1 MQMCVREARPCHY
14 AFPMQKSTRLV
25 FSLVIFCFFISGMA
39 GLIYQLAW
47 MRYLALFLGHT
58 SYAVVAVLV
67 AFMGGLALGN
77 AWLGARADRVKRPL
91 AFYAWL
97 EIGIALYAL
106 VFPYYYELCHHAYA
120 ALAKSWRPGSS
131 GLLGLKF
138 IFSLATIFIPTVLMG
153 GTLPVMTRL
162 VTRSLGELRER

>member
-58 SYAVVAVLV
+58 SYAVVAVLA
-67 AFMGGLALGN
+67 AFMGGLAIGN
-77 AWLGARADRVKRPL
+77 AWLGARADRLQRPL

-106 VFPYYYELCHHAYA
+106 VFPYYFVWCDEAYVG
-120 ALAKSWRPGSS
+120 LARSWQPGGAGS
-131 GLLGLKF
+131 LGLKF
-138 IFSLATIFIPTVLMG
+138 AFSLLTILLPTVLMG

-162 VTRSLGELRER
+162 VTRS